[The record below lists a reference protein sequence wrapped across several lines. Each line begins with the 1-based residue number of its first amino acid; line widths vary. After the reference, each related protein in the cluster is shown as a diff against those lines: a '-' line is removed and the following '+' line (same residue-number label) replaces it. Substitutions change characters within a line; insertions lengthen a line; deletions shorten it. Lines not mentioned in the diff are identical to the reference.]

1 MPFPIIGYFVA
12 VGLLKGGYD
21 AITGLNKLSEAK
33 KIKEEA
39 EGRDRT
45 SLFHLESEQKETD
58 KRAARYGEQQFSA
71 LETISR
77 MKQVLK
83 KMQLKV
89 SDEERAVLERVDV
102 TVTKLSQ
109 CRSQSVTLNE
119 AAGAVSKMG
128 LAASAAYL
136 GATGAVAAFGTAS
149 TGVAI
154 SSLSGAAAW
163 NATLAWL
170 GGGSLAAGGMGV
182 AGGAVVLAGVAA
194 APALLIGG
202 FMLSSKGEEAL
213 TQATAFDSQVSQEVY
228 KRYALCDVLSKV
240 RVRINELSEVLHFVE
255 LRAKD
260 AIDRLENATGT
271 QAEKTELF
279 RQAMIFVVGVSEI
292 INTPVLNQD
301 ESVSFN
307 SASESVVAK
316 YRKYVPDSDAKE
328 AA

>member
-1 MPFPIIGYFVA
+1 MPEPFTTTIVILTA
-12 VGLLKGGYD
+12 LEGLRRGKKGLD
-21 AITGLNKLSEAK
+21 KIAQAK
-33 KIKEEA
+33 KLQEEA
-39 EGRDRT
+39 DGRDRT
-45 SLFHLESEQKETD
+45 SLFHLEGEQKETD

-89 SDEERAVLERVDV
+89 SDEERAILEKVDV
-102 TVTKLSQ
+102 TVTELTQ

-119 AAGAVSKMG
+119 AAGAVFKMS

-136 GATGAVAAFGTAS
+136 GTTGAVTSYCAAS
-149 TGVAI
+149 TGTAI

-170 GGGSLAAGGMGV
+170 GGGSLAAGG
-182 AGGAVVLAGVAA
+182 GGMTVGSVVLGGVVAA
-194 APALLIGG
+194 PILLIGG
-202 FMLSSKGEEAL
+202 FVLSSKGEEAL

-228 KRYALCDVLSKV
+228 KRYAVCDLLSKV

-260 AIDRLENATGT
+260 AIARLENASGT
-271 QAEKTELF
+271 PAEKTELF
-279 RQAMIFVVGVSEI
+279 RQTMIFVVGVSEI

-316 YRKYVPDSDAKE
+316 YRKYVPDCDAKE